1 MKNPKTGFRTPIEY
15 GLNEEVLKMSYPID
29 TIEGIG
35 VKYKKILKSN
45 GISST
50 GKLLDAGAKKKGR
63 KDLAKQT
70 GIEEKLILKWTNM
83 ADLLRVKGVGEEYS
97 ELLEVAGV
105 DTVKEL
111 RKRKPENLHQA
122 MAEANAK
129 RKKKLVRQ
137 LPGLAQ
143 VEKWVKHAKQLKPTM
158 TY

>member
-1 MKNPKTGFRTPIEY
+1 
-15 GLNEEVLKMSYPID
+15 MSYPID

-137 LPGLAQ
+137 LPGLAH

>member
-1 MKNPKTGFRTPIEY
+1 
-15 GLNEEVLKMSYPID
+15 MSYPID

-45 GISST
+45 GIAST

-63 KDLAKQT
+63 QDLAKQT

-122 MAEANAK
+122 MTEANAK

-143 VEKWVKHAKQLKPTM
+143 VEKWVKHAKELKPTM

>member
-1 MKNPKTGFRTPIEY
+1 
-15 GLNEEVLKMSYPID
+15 MSYPID

-35 VKYKKILKSN
+35 VKYKKILKNN
-45 GISST
+45 GIGST
-50 GKLLDAGAKKKGR
+50 AKLLDAGAKKKGR
-63 KDLAKQT
+63 KDLAKET
-70 GIEEKLILKWTNM
+70 GIDETLILKWTNM

-111 RKRKPENLHQA
+111 RKRKPENLHKA
-122 MAEANAK
+122 MAEVNAK

-137 LPGLAQ
+137 VPGLSQ
-143 VEKWVKHAKQLKPTM
+143 VEKWVAEAKKLKPVM

>member
-1 MKNPKTGFRTPIEY
+1 
-15 GLNEEVLKMSYPID
+15 MSYTID

-35 VKYKKILKSN
+35 VKYKKTLEKV
-45 GISST
+45 GIT
-50 GKLLDAGAKKKGR
+50 NTKHLLTRACKKKGR
-63 KDLAKQT
+63 KDLSKEC
-70 GIEEKLILKWTNM
+70 GIDETLILKWTNM
-83 ADLLRVKGVGEEYS
+83 ADLMRVKGVAKEYS

-111 RKRKPENLHQA
+111 KKRKPENLHKA

-137 LPGLAQ
+137 VPGLAQ
-143 VEKWVKHAKQLKPTM
+143 VEKWVESAKELDPMM

>member
-1 MKNPKTGFRTPIEY
+1 
-15 GLNEEVLKMSYPID
+15 MSYPID